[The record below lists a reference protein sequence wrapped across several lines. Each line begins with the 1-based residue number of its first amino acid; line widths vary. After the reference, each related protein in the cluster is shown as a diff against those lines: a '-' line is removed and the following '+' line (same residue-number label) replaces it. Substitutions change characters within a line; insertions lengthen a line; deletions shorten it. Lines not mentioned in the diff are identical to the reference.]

1 MSLRRWQIRTFL
13 AFTIVYP
20 LYYLGRYNYVAVLPV
35 LMREFNWS
43 HTMVGS
49 LATVLTLTYA
59 FGQLINGFL
68 ADRYGPRLMLSLG
81 AVASTV
87 MNIVTGFSS
96 TFTGIMIA
104 WGLNGYFQAMGWNS
118 VCRLSANWFPRNRRG
133 LSLSVV
139 DAACSAVTAII
150 PVLGA
155 IIILD
160 YGWRGVFWFPPLIL
174 ALAGVAFYLIV
185 RNRPSDVG
193 LNVDWIRED
202 RTEGTTFIEQ
212 LKFSYGGAFADWR
225 MIMCYG
231 VYGCTQFCRFG
242 LITWLPI
249 YLFETTGRTLLAS
262 TLIASIYQFGSLG
275 GHILIG
281 WASDRF
287 KRTPIIILAL
297 LMAAIALFTLTY
309 FPSANFALLT
319 VIFVI
324 AGLGTEAI
332 EIPLF
337 LLPIDVLGDDRA
349 ATTTGAMNCVGK
361 IGATA
366 QGVLLGFLID
376 GWGYKPIF
384 TLMGLISLLGVGLII
399 PIRRS
404 QHV

>member
-35 LMREFNWS
+35 LMREFKWS
-43 HTMVGS
+43 HAMVGS

-68 ADRYGPRLMLSLG
+68 ADRYGPRIMISLG
-81 AVASTV
+81 AIASTI
-87 MNIVTGFSS
+87 MNIITGFNS
-96 TFTGIMIA
+96 TFTGIMVA

-133 LSLSVV
+133 LSLSFV
-139 DAACSAVTAII
+139 DAACSAVTAVI

-155 IIILD
+155 IIIMD
-160 YGWRGVFWFPPLIL
+160 YGWRGVFWFPPLVL
-174 ALAGVAFYLIV
+174 ALAGIAFYFTV
-185 RNRPSDVG
+185 RNKPVDVG
-193 LNVDWIRED
+193 LEVDWGEED
-202 RTEGTTFIEQ
+202 RGKNLSFVEQ

-225 MIMCYG
+225 MILCYA

-242 LITWLPI
+242 LITWLPL
-249 YLFETTGRTLLAS
+249 YLFEVTGRTLLAS
-262 TLIASIYQFGSLG
+262 TLIASIYQFGSIGSHVL
-275 GHILIG
+275 LG
-281 WASDRF
+281 WASDRY
-287 KRTPIIILAL
+287 KRTPIIMLAL
-297 LMAAIALFTLTY
+297 LMAAVALLTLTY

-319 VIFVI
+319 VIFVV

-332 EIPLF
+332 EIPLM

-349 ATTTGAMNCVGK
+349 ATTTGAMNCIGK
-361 IGATA
+361 LGATV
-366 QGVLLGFLID
+366 QGVLLGVLI
-376 GWGYKPIF
+376 GSWGYKAAF
-384 TLMGLISLLGVGLII
+384 TLMGIVSLLGVVLII

-404 QHV
+404 KHV

>member
-13 AFTIVYP
+13 AFTIVHP

-35 LMREFNWS
+35 LMKEFNLS
-43 HTMVGS
+43 HAMVGS

-81 AVASTV
+81 AIASTI
-87 MNIVTGFSS
+87 MNIVTGFST

-118 VCRLSANWFPRNRRG
+118 VCRLSANWFPQNRRG
-133 LSLSVV
+133 LSLSFV
-139 DAACSAVTAII
+139 DAACSVVTGVI

-155 IIILD
+155 IIIVD
-160 YGWRGVFWFPPLIL
+160 YGWRGVFWFPPLVL
-174 ALAGVAFYLIV
+174 ALAGIAFYLMT
-185 RNRPSDVG
+185 RNKPTDVG
-193 LNVDWIRED
+193 LVVDWSKED
-202 RTEGTTFIEQ
+202 RGENLSFFEQ
-212 LKFSYGGAFADWR
+212 LRFSYGGAFADWR

-249 YLFETTGRTLLAS
+249 YLFETTGRTLLAA
-262 TLIASIYQFGSLG
+262 TLVASIYQFGSIGSHVL
-275 GHILIG
+275 LG

-287 KRTPIIILAL
+287 KRTPIIIFAL
-297 LMAAIALFTLTY
+297 LMAAIALFALTY

-319 VIFVI
+319 VIFIV

-332 EIPLF
+332 EIPLM

-361 IGATA
+361 LGATV

-376 GWGYKPIF
+376 GWGYKPVF
-384 TLMGLISLLGVGLII
+384 TLMGLISLLGIGLII

-404 QHV
+404 EHV

>member
-1 MSLRRWQIRTFL
+1 MSLRKWQIRTFL

-43 HTMVGS
+43 HTLVGS

-81 AVASTV
+81 AIASTI
-87 MNIVTGFSS
+87 MNIITGFGS

-118 VCRLSANWFPRNRRG
+118 VCRLSANWFPRDRRG

-155 IIILD
+155 IIIMD
-160 YGWRGVFWFPPLIL
+160 YGWRGVFWFPPLVL
-174 ALAGVAFYLIV
+174 ALAGVAFYLTV
-185 RNRPSDVG
+185 RNKPSDVG
-193 LNVDWIRED
+193 LAADWIEED
-202 RTEGTTFIEQ
+202 RGESLSFIEQ
-212 LKFSYGGAFADWR
+212 LKFSYGGAFGDWR
-225 MIMCYG
+225 MILCYA

-242 LITWLPI
+242 LITWLPL
-249 YLFETTGRTLLAS
+249 YLFEVTGRTLLAS
-262 TLIASIYQFGSLG
+262 TLIASIYQLGSIGSHVL
-275 GHILIG
+275 LG
-281 WASDRF
+281 WASDRYR
-287 KRTPIIILAL
+287 RTPIIIFAL

-319 VIFVI
+319 VIFVV

-332 EIPLF
+332 EIPLM

-349 ATTTGAMNCVGK
+349 ATSTGAMNCIGK
-361 IGATA
+361 LGATV
-366 QGVLLGFLID
+366 QGVLLGVLID
-376 GWGYKPIF
+376 GWGYKSAF

-399 PIRRS
+399 PIWRS
-404 QHV
+404 KHV

>member
-1 MSLRRWQIRTFL
+1 VSLRRWQIRTFL